1 VSLERV
7 RLAVGVEPGPDGV
20 ATGFT
25 DFGAVERGGLF
36 GGQVVAQSLS
46 ASALTAPDGSVPVSI
61 HAHFLGA
68 SQTGPAVEYHV
79 ERVRDGRALQ
89 HRDVRAFQEGRL
101 IAQASVVSTIPA
113 DGADWQLP
121 VMPRVGPPD
130 VGPDAGRAMFALFSW
145 GAFEMVVPLPE
156 GDAPPATHPFWV
168 RAIEP
173 VPEDA
178 WLWGAVEAFWS
189 DLGLN
194 GDART
199 THERVL
205 GPTSSVSATH
215 SLVLHRLMPPHE
227 WHLFDVTTQS
237 LAGNQGFVQSSLFHE
252 SGALVASAA
261 QSVFIRRP
269 QAP

>member
-1 VSLERV
+1 MT
-7 RLAVGVEPGPDGV
+7 AGPCS
-20 ATGFT
+20 TT
-25 DFGAVERGGLF
+25 T
-36 GGQVVAQSLS
+36 S
-46 ASALTAPDGSVPVSI
+46 
-61 HAHFLGA
+61 H
-68 SQTGPAVEYHV
+68 
-79 ERVRDGRALQ
+79 
-89 HRDVRAFQEGRL
+89 AFQEGKL

-130 VGPDAGRAMFALFSW
+130 VRPDAGRAMFALFSW
-145 GAFEMVVPLPE
+145 GRFEMVLPRPE
-156 GDAPPATHPFWV
+156 GTRPGDAPVLGPGHRT
-168 RAIEP
+168 
-173 VPEDA
+173 
-178 WLWGAVEAFWS
+178 GARGSVAVGRGAGFWS

-215 SLVLHRLMPPHE
+215 SLVLHRRTPPHE
-227 WHLFDVTTQS
+227 WHQFDVTTQS

-269 QAP
+269 QVP

>member
-1 VSLERV
+1 MSLERLQ
-7 RLAVGVEPGPDGV
+7 LAVGVEPGPEEV
-20 ATGFT
+20 ATGVT
-25 DFGAVERGGLF
+25 DFGSVERGGLF

-46 ASALTAPDGSVPVSI
+46 ATALTAPDGSVPVSI

-68 SQTGPAVEYHV
+68 SQTGPPVEYHV

-89 HRDVRAFQEGRL
+89 HRDVRVFQEGKL
-101 IAQASVVSTIPA
+101 IAHASVVSAIPA

-130 VGPDAGRAMFALFSW
+130 LRPDAGPAAFAFLGW
-145 GAFEMVVPLPE
+145 GAFEIVLPLRE
-156 GDAPPATHPFWV
+156 GDAPPPTPFWV

-173 VPEDA
+173 VPEDP
-178 WLWGAVEAFWS
+178 WLWGAVQAFWS

-194 GDART
+194 GGART

-215 SLVLHRLMPPHE
+215 SLALHRRTPPHE

-252 SGALVASAA
+252 SGALVASAG

-269 QAP
+269 HAT

>member
-130 VGPDAGRAMFALFSW
+130 VGPDAGRAMFNLFSW
-145 GAFEMVVPLPE
+145 GAFEMVLPLPE

-178 WLWGAVEAFWS
+178 WLRGAVQAFWS

-215 SLVLHRLMPPHE
+215 SLVLHRLTPPHE

>member
-168 RAIEP
+168 RAIESA
-173 VPEDA
+173 PEDA
-178 WLWGAVEAFWS
+178 WLWGAVQAFWS

>member
-1 VSLERV
+1 VERLQLV
-7 RLAVGVEPGPDGV
+7 VGVEPGPDGV
-20 ATGFT
+20 ATGST

-36 GGQVVAQSLS
+36 GGQVVAQALS
-46 ASALTAPDGSVPVSI
+46 ATALTAPRGSVPVSI
-61 HAHFLGA
+61 QAHFLGA
-68 SQTGPAVEYHV
+68 SQTGPSVEYHV

-89 HRDVRAFQEGRL
+89 HRDVRVFQEDKL
-101 IAQASVVSTIPA
+101 IAHASVVSAIPA

-130 VGPDAGRAMFALFSW
+130 LRPDAQRALFALFSW
-145 GAFEMVVPLPE
+145 GAFEMVLPLRE
-156 GDAPPATHPFWV
+156 GDGPPPTHPFWV
-168 RAIEP
+168 RADEAL
-173 VPEDA
+173 PEDP
-178 WLWGAVEAFWS
+178 WLWGAVHAFWS
-189 DLGLN
+189 DLGQN

-199 THERVL
+199 THERLL

-215 SLVLHRLMPPHE
+215 SLVLHRRTPPHE

-237 LAGNQGFVQSSLFHE
+237 LAGNQGFVQSLLFHE
-252 SGALVASAA
+252 SGVLVASAS